1 MTDTRE
7 FTGRTID
14 EAIDEALR
22 HFGLERD
29 RLEVEI
35 VSGGSAGLL
44 GIGAKKAVV
53 RARPRAISRISG
65 ESPFREPEGGLVDET
80 PSPASDIQALAVAA
94 VVRLLAFVAPEAA
107 VSAVLAERD
116 SPEGLRTDALV
127 SLSGLADERLLLD
140 RDGEVL
146 AALEHLASRIV
157 AKEIPEVGRVRV
169 DVGGFRE
176 KQEDVLRKTALFLA
190 EKVRMTGKPQSSK
203 PLPAAQ
209 RRVFH
214 QTLET
219 DPEIATRSVGE
230 GPVKRVLVEFRS
242 ELRK

>member
-22 HFGLERD
+22 FFGLERD

-53 RARPRAISRISG
+53 RARPRAAARLSG
-65 ESPFREPEGGLVDET
+65 ESPFREAGEADLAGAGGT
-80 PSPASDIQALAVAA
+80 ADIQALAVAA
-94 VVRLLAFVAPEAA
+94 VLRLLEFVAPEAA
-107 VSAVLAERD
+107 VSAVLAERQ
-116 SPEGLRTDALV
+116 SPEGPRTDALV

-146 AALEHLASRIV
+146 AAIEHLASRIV
-157 AKEIPEVGRVRV
+157 AKEVPEAGRVRV

-176 KQEDVLRKTALFLA
+176 KQEDALRKTALFLA

-203 PLPAAQ
+203 PLPADQ

-214 QTLET
+214 QALET

-242 ELRK
+242 EFKK